1 MVKHMRIGIVFMI
14 ISAFLSATGQLLWKF
29 GLNNFI
35 WIIIGFIFYGLGALF
50 MIKAFK
56 LEKLSVAYPIMCVGY
71 LISMIY
77 GKLFLNETIGTN
89 KIIAIFLIIFGVV
102 FISYDE

>member
-1 MVKHMRIGIVFMI
+1 MI
-14 ISAFLSATGQLLWKF
+14 ISAFLSATGQLMWKF

-35 WIIIGFIFYGLGALF
+35 YLIIGFIFYGVGALF
-50 MIKAFK
+50 MVKAFEK
-56 LEKLSVAYPIMCVGY
+56 EKLSVAYPIMCIGY

-77 GKLFLNETIGTN
+77 GKIFLGESIGFN
-89 KIIAIFLIIFGVV
+89 KIIAIFLIMLGVI